1 MSIDNSG
8 SIPGPIGL
16 TVPPPQEE
24 APISE
29 SVPEPAPEHLPESPP
44 APLPAYQG
52 SVIDESV

>member
-1 MSIDNSG
+1 MSIDSSG

-16 TVPPPQEE
+16 TIPPPQED
-24 APISE
+24 IVVS
-29 SVPEPAPEHLPESPP
+29 EPAPETEPAPEPSS